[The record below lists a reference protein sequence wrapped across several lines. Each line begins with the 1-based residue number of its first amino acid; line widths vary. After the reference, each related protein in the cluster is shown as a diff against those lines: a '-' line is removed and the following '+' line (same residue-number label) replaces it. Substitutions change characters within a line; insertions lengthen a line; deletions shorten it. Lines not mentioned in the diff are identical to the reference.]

1 MARHKRI
8 ETEAQEE
15 PEMNISSLIDCVF
28 LLLMYFLVATSLV
41 SEKKLD
47 INIPGTDQASSSDK
61 RPKVDPG
68 NIAVRADG
76 TVFWNKDLQVG
87 DPYDASLVSGTPEYR
102 AQRNMDGLVEQ
113 LKLLKEQADAVETTP
128 VVMLAGAAKAPHQR
142 IVDVMGALA
151 SAGIHSVGLST
162 TADE

>member
-1 MARHKRI
+1 MARRKTI
-8 ETEAQEE
+8 KTEAQEE

-47 INIPGTDQASSSDK
+47 INIPGTESAQSKSK
-61 RPKVDPG
+61 PKVDPG
-68 NIAVRADG
+68 NISVRADG

-87 DPYDASLVSGTPEYR
+87 EAFDPTLEPGTEAYR
-102 AQRNMDGLVEQ
+102 AQRNMESLVEQ
-113 LKLLKEQADAVETTP
+113 LKLLKEQADAVDTAP
-128 VVMLAGAAKAPHQR
+128 VVMLAGSAKTPHQR

-151 SAGIHSVGLST
+151 EAGIHSVGLST